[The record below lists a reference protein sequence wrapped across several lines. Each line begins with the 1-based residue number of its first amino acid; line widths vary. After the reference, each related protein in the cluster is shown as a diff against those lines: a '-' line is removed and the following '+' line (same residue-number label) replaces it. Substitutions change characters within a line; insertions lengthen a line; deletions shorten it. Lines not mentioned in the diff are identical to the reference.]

1 MVREGL
7 ESALMEGVELET
19 VVFCL
24 YYALS
29 IIFLSK
35 LLGSKIEY
43 CTILG
48 ARVVCNEKSQMID
61 LDALLLLLIFPLLL
75 RLNTSP
81 LLRS

>member
-19 VVFCL
+19 VVL
-24 YYALS
+24 YLYEALS
-29 IIFLSK
+29 IFLLI

-48 ARVVCNEKSQMID
+48 ARVV
-61 LDALLLLLIFPLLL
+61 
-75 RLNTSP
+75 
-81 LLRS
+81 